1 MANTVLLSVWRLQKR
16 KKGIT
21 IRYTDKEKI
30 LLDFIDKNGA
40 VTLSKFRKIAGIS
53 RKVAEKVLV
62 DLIVLRI
69 INMEITEKAVYYH
82 INPDVEKE

>member
-1 MANTVLLSVWRLQKR
+1 VWKLQKR
-16 KKGIT
+16 KNGIT

-30 LLDFIDKNGA
+30 LLDYIDKEGA
-40 VTLSKFRKIAGIS
+40 ITLSKFRKIAAVS
-53 RKVAEKVLV
+53 RMVAEKVLV

-82 INPDVEKE
+82 INPDVQKES